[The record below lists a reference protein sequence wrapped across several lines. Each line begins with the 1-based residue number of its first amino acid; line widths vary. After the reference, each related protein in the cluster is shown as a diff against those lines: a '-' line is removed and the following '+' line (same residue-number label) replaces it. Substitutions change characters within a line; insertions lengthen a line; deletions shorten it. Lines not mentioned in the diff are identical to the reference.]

1 MRIVLLGAPGCGK
14 GTQAKLMAEKYR
26 VPQISSGELLRQ
38 AVSEK
43 TDLGKRVE
51 SIMASG
57 ELVSDDIATDAVTE
71 RLRSNQ
77 SKRGFV
83 LDGFPRT
90 IPQAQQLD
98 TRLGWMNRPLQLA
111 LYFSLDPAVVVKRTL
126 GRLECAKCGASYN
139 RYFSP
144 PAKRGI
150 CEDCGSKELVQ
161 RPDDHQHAVR
171 ARLDAYDR
179 DTAPLITYFKAQ
191 HKLRTV
197 EGEGDIQ
204 DIFKRI
210 CEIVDTE
217 IRPLET
223 KVIAI
228 ETGREYRSDAVTLI
242 SGRKVVR
249 KDSRADNDKAVGQ
262 AKQRLS
268 ARDSKKAA
276 EKKVAKK
283 KVVKKKA
290 AEKKVAKKKVVKRR
304 SPRRKSLRKKLPR
317 RRSPRRKSLRKKL
330 PRRRSPRR
338 KSLRKKLPRRK
349 PSRQKSWYGNLRP
362 KNAHTRADKP

>member
-1 MRIVLLGAPGCGK
+1 MRIVLLGVPGSGK

-38 AVSEK
+38 AVTEK
-43 TDLGKRVE
+43 TELGKRVA
-51 SIMASG
+51 SIIASG
-57 ELVSDDIATDAVTE
+57 ELVSDGIVIDAVTE
-71 RLRSNQ
+71 RLRSNE

-98 TRLGWMNRPLQLA
+98 TRLGWMNRPLQLV
-111 LYFSLDPAVVVKRTL
+111 LYFSLSPAVVKKRTL
-126 GRLECAKCGASYN
+126 GRLECAECGASYN

-150 CEDCGSKELVQ
+150 CDHCGSKALAQ
-161 RPDDHQHAVR
+161 RPDDNQRAVR
-171 ARLDAYDR
+171 ARLDAYEQ

-197 EGEGDIQ
+197 EGEGEIQ
-204 DIFKRI
+204 DIFERI

-223 KVIAI
+223 KVIAT
-228 ETGREYRSDAVTLI
+228 ETGRECRSDVVTLI
-242 SGRKVVR
+242 SGGTVVR
-249 KDSRADNDKAVGQ
+249 KDSRADDDKAVGQ
-262 AKQRLS
+262 AKRRLS
-268 ARDSKKAA
+268 V
-276 EKKVAKK
+276 VASK

-290 AEKKVAKKKVVKRR
+290 VKKKAGKQKVVKKKATKRKVVKKKVMV
-304 SPRRKSLRKKLPR
+304 RKSAAKKRTRKR
-317 RRSPRRKSLRKKL
+317 
-330 PRRRSPRR
+330 
-338 KSLRKKLPRRK
+338 
-349 PSRQKSWYGNLRP
+349 
-362 KNAHTRADKP
+362 

>member
-1 MRIVLLGAPGCGK
+1 MRIVLLGVPGSGK

-38 AVSEK
+38 AVTEK
-43 TDLGKRVE
+43 TELGKRVA
-51 SIMASG
+51 SIIASG
-57 ELVSDDIATDAVTE
+57 ELVSDGIVIDAVTE
-71 RLRSNQ
+71 RLRSNE

-98 TRLGWMNRPLQLA
+98 TRLGWMNRPLQLV
-111 LYFSLDPAVVVKRTL
+111 LYFSLSPAVVKKRTL
-126 GRLECAKCGASYN
+126 GRLECAECGASYN

-150 CEDCGSKELVQ
+150 CDHCGSKALAQ
-161 RPDDHQHAVR
+161 RPDDNQRAVR
-171 ARLDAYDR
+171 ARLDAYEQ

-197 EGEGDIQ
+197 EGEGEIQ
-204 DIFKRI
+204 DIFERI

-223 KVIAI
+223 KVIAT
-228 ETGREYRSDAVTLI
+228 ESGRECRSDVVTLI
-242 SGRKVVR
+242 SGGTVVR
-249 KDSRADNDKAVGQ
+249 KDSRADDDKAVGQ
-262 AKQRLS
+262 AKRRLS
-268 ARDSKKAA
+268 V
-276 EKKVAKK
+276 VASK

-290 AEKKVAKKKVVKRR
+290 VKKKVGKQKVVKKKVTKER
-304 SPRRKSLRKKLPR
+304 S
-317 RRSPRRKSLRKKL
+317 
-330 PRRRSPRR
+330 
-338 KSLRKKLPRRK
+338 
-349 PSRQKSWYGNLRP
+349 SRTKSWCGNLQL
-362 KNAHTRADKP
+362 KNAHASADKP

>member
-1 MRIVLLGAPGCGK
+1 MRIVLLGAPGSGK

-26 VPQISSGELLRQ
+26 VRQISSGELLRQ

-43 TDLGKRVE
+43 TELGKRVE

-57 ELVSDDIATDAVTE
+57 ELVSDNIVTDAVTE
-71 RLRSNQ
+71 QLRSNE

-111 LYFSLDPAVVVKRTL
+111 LYFSLNPAVVVKRTL

-150 CEDCGSKELVQ
+150 CEHCGSKELVQ
-161 RPDDHQHAVR
+161 RPDDHQRAVR
-171 ARLDAYDR
+171 ARLDAYEQ
-179 DTAPLITYFKAQ
+179 DTAPLIAYFKAQ

-197 EGEGDIQ
+197 EGEGEIQ

-228 ETGREYRSDAVTLI
+228 ETGREYRSDSATLI
-242 SGRKVVR
+242 SGGKVIR

-262 AKQRLS
+262 AKRRLS
-268 ARDSKKAA
+268 AGDSKKAA
-276 EKKVAKK
+276 KKKVVKKKPTEKKVAKK
-283 KVVKKKA
+283 KVVKKKPTK
-290 AEKKVAKKKVVKRR
+290 EKAVKTKVVV
-304 SPRRKSLRKKLPR
+304 RKSATKKR
-317 RRSPRRKSLRKKL
+317 THK
-330 PRRRSPRR
+330 
-338 KSLRKKLPRRK
+338 
-349 PSRQKSWYGNLRP
+349 G
-362 KNAHTRADKP
+362 

>member
-1 MRIVLLGAPGCGK
+1 MRIVLLGVPGSGK

-38 AVSEK
+38 AVTEK
-43 TDLGKRVE
+43 TELGKRVA
-51 SIMASG
+51 SIIASG
-57 ELVSDDIATDAVTE
+57 ELVSDGIVIDAVTE
-71 RLRSNQ
+71 RLRSNE

-98 TRLGWMNRPLQLA
+98 TRLGWMNRPLQLV
-111 LYFSLDPAVVVKRTL
+111 LYFSLSPAVVKKRTL
-126 GRLECAKCGASYN
+126 GRLECAECGASYN

-150 CEDCGSKELVQ
+150 CDHCGSKALAQ
-161 RPDDHQHAVR
+161 RPDDNQRAVR
-171 ARLDAYDR
+171 ARLDAYEQ

-197 EGEGDIQ
+197 EGEGEIQ
-204 DIFKRI
+204 DIFERI

-223 KVIAI
+223 KVIAT
-228 ETGREYRSDAVTLI
+228 ESGRECRSDVVTLI
-242 SGRKVVR
+242 SGGTVVR
-249 KDSRADNDKAVGQ
+249 KDSRADDDKAVGQ
-262 AKQRLS
+262 AKRRLS
-268 ARDSKKAA
+268 V
-276 EKKVAKK
+276 VASK

-290 AEKKVAKKKVVKRR
+290 VKKKAGKQKVVKKKATKRKVVKKKVMV
-304 SPRRKSLRKKLPR
+304 RKSAAKKRTRKR
-317 RRSPRRKSLRKKL
+317 
-330 PRRRSPRR
+330 
-338 KSLRKKLPRRK
+338 
-349 PSRQKSWYGNLRP
+349 
-362 KNAHTRADKP
+362 

>member
-223 KVIAI
+223 KVIAT
-228 ETGREYRSDAVTLI
+228 ESGRECRSDVVTLI
-242 SGRKVVR
+242 SGGTVVR
-249 KDSRADNDKAVGQ
+249 KGSHADDDKAVGQ
-262 AKQRLS
+262 AKRRLS
-268 ARDSKKAA
+268 V
-276 EKKVAKK
+276 VASK

-290 AEKKVAKKKVVKRR
+290 VKKKVGKQKVVKKKVTKRKVVKKKVTKR
-304 SPRRKSLRKKLPR
+304 KVVKKKVMVRKSAAKKRTRKR
-317 RRSPRRKSLRKKL
+317 
-330 PRRRSPRR
+330 
-338 KSLRKKLPRRK
+338 
-349 PSRQKSWYGNLRP
+349 
-362 KNAHTRADKP
+362 

>member
-43 TDLGKRVE
+43 TELGKRVE

-71 RLRSNQ
+71 RLRRNE

-150 CEDCGSKELVQ
+150 CEHCGSKELVQ
-161 RPDDHQHAVR
+161 RPDDRQQAVR
-171 ARLDAYDR
+171 ARLDAYER
-179 DTAPLITYFKAQ
+179 DTAPLITYFRAQ

-204 DIFKRI
+204 DIFRRI

-223 KVIAI
+223 KVITI
-228 ETGREYRSDAVTLI
+228 ETGRESRSDALTSI
-242 SGRKVVR
+242 SGGKVVR
-249 KDSRADNDKAVGQ
+249 KDTGADNDKAIGQ
-262 AKQRLS
+262 VKRRLVAGDS
-268 ARDSKKAA
+268 QKPAGKKVARKKVVKKKAVQ
-276 EKKVAKK
+276 KKVAKK

-290 AEKKVAKKKVVKRR
+290 AGKEVAKKKVVKKKIVV
-304 SPRRKSLRKKLPR
+304 RKSASKKRTRK
-317 RRSPRRKSLRKKL
+317 
-330 PRRRSPRR
+330 
-338 KSLRKKLPRRK
+338 
-349 PSRQKSWYGNLRP
+349 G
-362 KNAHTRADKP
+362 

>member
-1 MRIVLLGAPGCGK
+1 MRIVLLGVPGSGK

-38 AVSEK
+38 AVTEK
-43 TDLGKRVE
+43 TELGKRVA
-51 SIMASG
+51 SIIASG
-57 ELVSDDIATDAVTE
+57 ELVSDGIVIDAVTE
-71 RLRSNQ
+71 RLRSNE

-98 TRLGWMNRPLQLA
+98 TRLGWMNRPLQLV
-111 LYFSLDPAVVVKRTL
+111 LYFSLSPAVVKKRTL
-126 GRLECAKCGASYN
+126 GRLECAECGASYN

-150 CEDCGSKELVQ
+150 CDHCGSKALAQ
-161 RPDDHQHAVR
+161 RPDDNQRAVR
-171 ARLDAYDR
+171 ARLDAYEQ

-197 EGEGDIQ
+197 EGEGEIQ
-204 DIFKRI
+204 DIFERI

-223 KVIAI
+223 KVIAT
-228 ETGREYRSDAVTLI
+228 ESGRECRSDVVTLI
-242 SGRKVVR
+242 SGGTVVR
-249 KDSRADNDKAVGQ
+249 KDSRADDDKAVGQ
-262 AKQRLS
+262 AKRRLS
-268 ARDSKKAA
+268 V
-276 EKKVAKK
+276 VASK

-290 AEKKVAKKKVVKRR
+290 GKQEVVKKKVTKRKVVKKKVMV
-304 SPRRKSLRKKLPR
+304 RKSAAKKRTRKR
-317 RRSPRRKSLRKKL
+317 
-330 PRRRSPRR
+330 
-338 KSLRKKLPRRK
+338 
-349 PSRQKSWYGNLRP
+349 
-362 KNAHTRADKP
+362 

>member
-26 VPQISSGELLRQ
+26 VRQISSGELLRQ

-43 TDLGKRVE
+43 TELGKRVE

-57 ELVSDDIATDAVTE
+57 ELVSDGIVIDAVTE
-71 RLRSNQ
+71 RLRSNE

-98 TRLGWMNRPLQLA
+98 TRLGWMNRPLQLV
-111 LYFSLDPAVVVKRTL
+111 LYFSLSPAVVKKRTL
-126 GRLECAKCGASYN
+126 GRLECAECGASYN

-150 CEDCGSKELVQ
+150 CDHCGSKALAQ
-161 RPDDHQHAVR
+161 RPDDNQRAVR
-171 ARLDAYDR
+171 ARLDAYEQ

-197 EGEGDIQ
+197 EGEGEIQ
-204 DIFKRI
+204 DIFERI

-223 KVIAI
+223 KVIAT
-228 ETGREYRSDAVTLI
+228 ESGRECRSDVVTLI
-242 SGRKVVR
+242 SGGTVVR
-249 KDSRADNDKAVGQ
+249 KDSRADDDKAVGQ
-262 AKQRLS
+262 AKRRLS
-268 ARDSKKAA
+268 VVASKKVVKKKAVK
-276 EKKVAKK
+276 KKVVKK

-290 AEKKVAKKKVVKRR
+290 TEKKVAKTKVVV
-304 SPRRKSLRKKLPR
+304 RKSATK
-317 RRSPRRKSLRKKL
+317 
-330 PRRRSPRR
+330 
-338 KSLRKKLPRRK
+338 
-349 PSRQKSWYGNLRP
+349 
-362 KNAHTRADKP
+362 

>member
-1 MRIVLLGAPGCGK
+1 MRIVLLGVPGSGK

-38 AVSEK
+38 AVTEK
-43 TDLGKRVE
+43 TELGKRVE
-51 SIMASG
+51 SIIASG
-57 ELVSDDIATDAVTE
+57 ELVSDGIVIDAVTE
-71 RLRSNQ
+71 RLRSNE

-98 TRLGWMNRPLQLA
+98 TRLGWMNRPLQLV
-111 LYFSLDPAVVVKRTL
+111 LYFSLSPAVVKKRTL
-126 GRLECAKCGASYN
+126 GRLECAECGASYN

-150 CEDCGSKELVQ
+150 CDHCGSKALAQ
-161 RPDDHQHAVR
+161 RPDDNQRAVR
-171 ARLDAYDR
+171 ARLDAYEQ

-197 EGEGDIQ
+197 EGEGEIQ
-204 DIFKRI
+204 DIFERI

-223 KVIAI
+223 KVIAT
-228 ETGREYRSDAVTLI
+228 ESGRECRSDVVTLI
-242 SGRKVVR
+242 SGGTVVR
-249 KDSRADNDKAVGQ
+249 KDSRADDDKAVGQ
-262 AKQRLS
+262 AKRRLS
-268 ARDSKKAA
+268 V
-276 EKKVAKK
+276 VASK

-290 AEKKVAKKKVVKRR
+290 VKKKAGKQKVVKKKVTKRKVVKKKVMV
-304 SPRRKSLRKKLPR
+304 RKSAAKKRTRKR
-317 RRSPRRKSLRKKL
+317 
-330 PRRRSPRR
+330 
-338 KSLRKKLPRRK
+338 
-349 PSRQKSWYGNLRP
+349 
-362 KNAHTRADKP
+362 

>member
-1 MRIVLLGAPGCGK
+1 MRIVLLGVPGSGK

-38 AVSEK
+38 AVTEK
-43 TDLGKRVE
+43 TELGKRVE
-51 SIMASG
+51 SIIASG
-57 ELVSDDIATDAVTE
+57 ELVSDGIVIDAVTE
-71 RLRSNQ
+71 RLRSNE

-98 TRLGWMNRPLQLA
+98 TRLGWMNRPLQLV
-111 LYFSLDPAVVVKRTL
+111 LYFSLSPAVVKKRTL
-126 GRLECAKCGASYN
+126 GRLECAECGASYN

-150 CEDCGSKELVQ
+150 CDHCGSKTLAQ
-161 RPDDHQHAVR
+161 RPDDNQRAVR
-171 ARLDAYDR
+171 ARLDAYEQ

-197 EGEGDIQ
+197 EGEGEIQ
-204 DIFKRI
+204 DIFERI

-223 KVIAI
+223 KVIAT
-228 ETGREYRSDAVTLI
+228 ESGRECRSDVVTLI
-242 SGRKVVR
+242 SGGTVVR
-249 KDSRADNDKAVGQ
+249 KDSRADDDKAVGQ
-262 AKQRLS
+262 AKRRLS
-268 ARDSKKAA
+268 V
-276 EKKVAKK
+276 VASK

-290 AEKKVAKKKVVKRR
+290 VKKKVGKQKVVKKKVTKRKVVKKKVMV
-304 SPRRKSLRKKLPR
+304 RKSAAKKRTRKR
-317 RRSPRRKSLRKKL
+317 
-330 PRRRSPRR
+330 
-338 KSLRKKLPRRK
+338 
-349 PSRQKSWYGNLRP
+349 
-362 KNAHTRADKP
+362 

>member
-1 MRIVLLGAPGCGK
+1 MRIVLLGVPGSGK

-38 AVSEK
+38 AVTEK
-43 TDLGKRVE
+43 TELGKRVA
-51 SIMASG
+51 SIIAAG
-57 ELVSDDIATDAVTE
+57 ELVSDGIVIDAVTE
-71 RLRSNQ
+71 RLRSNE

-98 TRLGWMNRPLQLA
+98 TRLGWMNRPLQLV
-111 LYFSLDPAVVVKRTL
+111 LYFSLSPAVVKKRTL
-126 GRLECAKCGASYN
+126 GRLECAECGASYN

-150 CEDCGSKELVQ
+150 CDHCGSKALAQ
-161 RPDDHQHAVR
+161 RPDDNQRAVR
-171 ARLDAYDR
+171 ARLDAYEQ

-197 EGEGDIQ
+197 EGEGEIQ
-204 DIFKRI
+204 DIFERI

-223 KVIAI
+223 KVIAT
-228 ETGREYRSDAVTLI
+228 ESGRECRSDVVTLI
-242 SGRKVVR
+242 SGGTVVR
-249 KDSRADNDKAVGQ
+249 KDSRADDDKAVGQ
-262 AKQRLS
+262 AKRRLS
-268 ARDSKKAA
+268 V
-276 EKKVAKK
+276 VASK

-290 AEKKVAKKKVVKRR
+290 VKKKAGKQKVVKKKVTKRKVVKKKVMV
-304 SPRRKSLRKKLPR
+304 RKSAAKKRTRKR
-317 RRSPRRKSLRKKL
+317 
-330 PRRRSPRR
+330 
-338 KSLRKKLPRRK
+338 
-349 PSRQKSWYGNLRP
+349 
-362 KNAHTRADKP
+362 